1 LSKTDLKELKTP
13 TIGLKKLPKLNPGI
27 PFSTKKTVLLEGG
40 MNAIGKKGLKS
51 DLIALQAQR

>member
-13 TIGLKKLPKLNPGI
+13 TIELKKMPKLNPKTT
-27 PFSTKKTVLLEGG
+27 FATKKTVFLEGG

-51 DLIALQAQR
+51 DLLALQAQR